1 MSNDLP
7 SQKNKVEAQEPKIA
21 AESGQ
26 GTGDWAAFNAS
37 VDWETRQQAPVRRF
51 LNFLERITLAVEKP
65 ISRIVREPQ
74 LNPLYHTGPI
84 AVALMVVI
92 AITGVYLLMF
102 FQFGFDASYV
112 AVSKVE
118 ASLVGRIM
126 RALHRYAS
134 DLAII
139 VILLHA
145 WRTFFMDRFRGP
157 RWLAWVTGV
166 VMAVFVWIIG
176 VTGYWMVPDVRF
188 QTLNQTLIDLLG
200 GFTGG
205 VSFLT
210 HYATTETAGTGWLFI
225 LLMFTIHILL
235 SVLIGVFL
243 WIHLK
248 RLSRAKWMPPH
259 YWTIIS
265 IVSLAIAAAVV
276 PLGMLP
282 KANPLQLPG
291 EITLDIWY
299 LLYLPAALNMAPAL
313 FWGLVWL
320 AIVLI
325 AAIPWLLVRKPL
337 EPIVVSAE
345 RCTGCTLCAEDCPY
359 KAISMV
365 ERDDG
370 KRHKYI
376 AVVDPQMCVSCG
388 VCIGSCPT
396 NALTLGD
403 VSAEPLWQETVTL
416 ASAGGEKPTRVVF
429 TCERHAA
436 QGARSFLQVQAS
448 GNGDAA
454 ALEVNGMQTRIVP
467 LTCISMA
474 HPNLAS
480 EALKA
485 GASEVQFIGCPP
497 EDCANREGNQW
508 EQLRLT
514 RERLPKLKRVDA
526 EAPIIT
532 DWVPPNDFARALKSE
547 SHQSAATAYDYRF
560 SSSRWRTYIPA
571 LILLLVV
578 LAFIIWLADIPY
590 TPFPAQ
596 PSIVEIALNHRGGFP
611 IATEDAP
618 TVDSGELD
626 LSAEPQPTRLLLT
639 VDDEILLDEI
649 YPATGGKQPVS
660 RAFEQIQLAPGE
672 HHLQLALFDGTD
684 PTQSQTVFDDTVT
697 LTAGQIL
704 PLHLTDARLSGGDPE
719 MGHKMYNET
728 ALGTNVACRICH
740 SLRPDVVIVGP
751 SFAGVAT
758 RAETRVPGMTAE
770 EYLRQSIL
778 DPNAYIVEG
787 FSSDMAPPNF
797 AELLTDEQ
805 VDDLVA
811 FLLTLK

>member
-1 MSNDLP
+1 M
-7 SQKNKVEAQEPKIA
+7 ERGAR
-21 AESGQ
+21 
-26 GTGDWAAFNAS
+26 DWTAFNAS
-37 VDWETRQQAPVRRF
+37 VDWETRQNTPVRRF
-51 LNFLERITLAVEKP
+51 LNFLERLTLAIEKP
-65 ISRIVREPQ
+65 ISRIVQEQQ
-74 LNPLYHTGPI
+74 LNPLYHTGTI

-92 AITGVYLLMF
+92 FITGVYLLMF
-102 FQFGFDASYV
+102 YQFGFDASYV

-118 ASLVGRIM
+118 ASLVGRIL

-188 QTLNQTLIDLLG
+188 QTLNQTLIDLIG
-200 GFTGG
+200 GSAGG

-210 HYATTETAGTGWLFI
+210 RYVVTENAGTGWIFI
-225 LLMFTIHILL
+225 LLMFAIHILL
-235 SVLIGVFL
+235 SALIGLFL
-243 WIHLK
+243 WLHLK
-248 RLSRAKWMPPH
+248 RLRRAKWMPPH
-259 YWTIIS
+259 YWTITT
-265 IVSLAIAAAVV
+265 IVLLFIASALV

-291 EITLDIWY
+291 QISIDFWY
-299 LLYLPAALNMAPAL
+299 LFYLPAALNMAPAL

-320 AIVLI
+320 LVVLI
-325 AAIPWLLVRKPL
+325 IAIPWLLRRKPL

-376 AVVDPQMCVSCG
+376 AVVDPKMCVSCG

-403 VSAEPLWQETVTL
+403 VPAEPLWQQTTAL
-416 ASAGGEKPTRVVF
+416 ASSGEEKPTRVVF

-436 QGARSFLQVQAS
+436 HGARPFLQAQATANS
-448 GNGDAA
+448 ENT
-454 ALEVNGMQTRIVP
+454 ALEINGMPTKIIP

-485 GASEVQFIGCPP
+485 GAAEVQFIGCPP
-497 EDCANREGNQW
+497 EDCANREGNLW

-514 RERLPKLKRVDA
+514 RERLPKLKRADA
-526 EAPIIT
+526 DAPIIT

-547 SHQSAATAYDYRF
+547 THQSAATAYDYRF
-560 SSSRWRTYIPA
+560 TSSGWRAYIPA
-571 LILLLVV
+571 LILLIVV

-596 PSIVEIALNHRGGFP
+596 PSVVEIALNHRSGFP
-611 IATEDAP
+611 IATADAP
-618 TVDSGELD
+618 AVDSGELD
-626 LSAEPQPTRLLLT
+626 LSASQPTRLVLA
-639 VDDEILLDEI
+639 VDDEILLDET
-649 YPATGGKQPVS
+649 YPLKGGKRPLAH
-660 RAFEQIQLAPGE
+660 AFEQIKIAPGE
-672 HHLQLALFDGTD
+672 HHLQLEMFDGAN
-684 PTQSQTVFDDTVT
+684 PNQSQMVFDETVT
-697 LTAGQIL
+697 LAEGQIL
-704 PLHLTDARLSGGDPE
+704 PLHLTDARLSGGDPAR
-719 MGHKMYNET
+719 GRQLYNET
-728 ALGTNVACRICH
+728 ALGTNASCRICH
-740 SLRPDVVIVGP
+740 SLRPDVVVVGP
-751 SFAGVAT
+751 SFAGVAS
-758 RAETRVPGMTAE
+758 RAATRVPGMTAE

-778 DPNAYIVEG
+778 DPDAYIVEG
-787 FSSDMAPPNF
+787 FPSGTAPPNF
-797 AELLTDEQ
+797 AELLTEEQ

-811 FLLTLK
+811 FLLTFK

>member
-1 MSNDLP
+1 
-7 SQKNKVEAQEPKIA
+7 
-21 AESGQ
+21 
-26 GTGDWAAFNAS
+26 
-37 VDWETRQQAPVRRF
+37 
-51 LNFLERITLAVEKP
+51 
-65 ISRIVREPQ
+65 
-74 LNPLYHTGPI
+74 
-84 AVALMVVI
+84 
-92 AITGVYLLMF
+92 
-102 FQFGFDASYV
+102 
-112 AVSKVE
+112 
-118 ASLVGRIM
+118 
-126 RALHRYAS
+126 
-134 DLAII
+134 
-139 VILLHA
+139 
-145 WRTFFMDRFRGP
+145 
-157 RWLAWVTGV
+157 
-166 VMAVFVWIIG
+166 MAVFVWIIG

-188 QTLNQTLIDLLG
+188 QTLNQTLIELFG

-205 VSFLT
+205 VSLLT
-210 HYATTETAGTGWLFI
+210 RYVVTETAGTGWLFI
-225 LLMFTIHILL
+225 LLMFAIHILL
-235 SVLIGVFL
+235 STLIGVFL
-243 WIHLK
+243 WLHLK
-248 RLSRAKWMPPH
+248 RMSRAKWMPPR
-259 YWTIIS
+259 YWTIVS
-265 IVSLAIAAAVV
+265 IVLLIIAAVLI

-291 EITLDIWY
+291 EITIDFWY
-299 LLYLPAALNMAPAL
+299 LFYLPAALNMAPVL
-313 FWGLVWL
+313 FWSLVWL
-320 AIVLI
+320 ALVLV
-325 AAIPWLLVRKPL
+325 AAIPWLLRRKPL
-337 EPIVVSAE
+337 EPIKVSAE

-376 AVVDPQMCVSCG
+376 AVVDPKMCVSCG

-403 VSAEPLWQETVTL
+403 VPIEPLWQETVAL

-436 QGARSFLQVQAS
+436 HGARPFLQAQAAAH
-448 GNGDAA
+448 GEDA
-454 ALEVNGMQTRIVP
+454 ALEVEGMQTRIVP

-497 EDCANREGNQW
+497 EDCANREGNLW

-514 RERLPKLKRVDA
+514 RERLPKLKRADA
-526 EAPIIT
+526 DAPIVT
-532 DWVPPNDFARALKSE
+532 DWVPPNDFTRALHAE

-560 SSSRWRTYIPA
+560 TSSGWRSYVPA

-578 LAFIIWLADIPY
+578 LAFMIWLADMPY

-596 PSIVEIALNHRGGFP
+596 PGIVEIALSHRSGFP

-618 TVDSGELD
+618 TVDASAVD
-626 LSAEPQPTRLLLT
+626 LSSSQPTRLVLA
-639 VDDEILLDEI
+639 VDDEILLDET
-649 YPATGGKQPVS
+649 YPSKGGKQPVS
-660 RAFEQIQLAPGE
+660 HAFEQIQLSPGE
-672 HHLQLALFDGTD
+672 HHLRLDMYDKSD
-684 PTQSQTVFDDTVT
+684 PAQAQTVFDNTMT
-697 LTAGQIL
+697 LAAGQIL
-704 PLHLTDARLSGGDPE
+704 PIHLTDARLSGGDPE

-758 RAETRVPGMTAE
+758 RAETRVPGMSAE

-787 FSSDMAPPNF
+787 FAPDMAPPNF